1 MKPMLTARQFTVHSP
16 TPTVP
21 TCLPT
26 CLSLPTVAPFA
37 CAAAAAAVAV
47 ASIKVSGAHRVE
59 LQLELEL
66 ASPIKSYVSLHVT
79 HVTMDM
85 YVCVCVCTMCM
96 WVPGLLPGHLSSPPC
111 CWSTVCM
118 CRFVGKTFTLHSIN
132 LMDQSIVLFDEMQKK
147 EKKKR
152 RSSRWRGLASRESS
166 H

>member
-1 MKPMLTARQFTVHSP
+1 M
-16 TPTVP
+16 
-21 TCLPT
+21 
-26 CLSLPTVAPFA
+26 
-37 CAAAAAAVAV
+37 
-47 ASIKVSGAHRVE
+47 E

-66 ASPIKSYVSLHVT
+66 KLAGPIKSYVSLHVT

-85 YVCVCVCTMCM
+85 YVCVCGCVGARPPTWPPLCIS
-96 WVPGLLPGHLSSPPC
+96 LLF

-147 EKKKR
+147 KTRGR

>member
-1 MKPMLTARQFTVHSP
+1 MLRVLRVSVRPNQFQVSMKPMLTARQFTVHSP

-21 TCLPT
+21 SCLPA

-37 CAAAAAAVAV
+37 CAAAAAVAV

-85 YVCVCVCTMCM
+85 YVCVCVCVYYVYVGARPPTWPPLCIS
-96 WVPGLLPGHLSSPPC
+96 LLLLVNCLHVSL
-111 CWSTVCM
+111 CWQNVYT
-118 CRFVGKTFTLHSIN
+118 TLN
-132 LMDQSIVLFDEMQKK
+132 
-147 EKKKR
+147 
-152 RSSRWRGLASRESS
+152 
-166 H
+166 